1 MRQGSPKN
9 QLSGGDV
16 VQVSEGTLVAS
27 LSMIVVYWIHQR
39 VDLPLEIEGA
49 VVVLIY
55 AGVRFL
61 LAYLQDTTARGTKE
75 VDDDGPES
83 DGGSGAV

>member
-1 MRQGSPKN
+1 MRRGSPKN
-9 QLSGGDV
+9 HLSGGDV

-27 LSMIVVYWIHQR
+27 LSMIVVYWIHQQ

-75 VDDDGPES
+75 VDDGDES
-83 DGGSGAV
+83 DSVGGSA